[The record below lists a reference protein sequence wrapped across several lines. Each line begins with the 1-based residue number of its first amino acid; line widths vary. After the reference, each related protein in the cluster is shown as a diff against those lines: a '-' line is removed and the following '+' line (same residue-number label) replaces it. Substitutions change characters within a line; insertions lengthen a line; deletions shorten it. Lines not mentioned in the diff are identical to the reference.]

1 MNNELGRHRTDARP
15 YVRWNLTALMLD
27 VTFYSIGMAFIDP
40 TAIMPL
46 LLSHLGASGT
56 IIGAFAALK
65 SLGFNGFQI
74 LTAFIMHGRTRQKP
88 ALALIA
94 TLTRLPLLLMP
105 IVMIHASESSS
116 ARRFALYGIIAI
128 LVLWSLGDGLGYVP
142 WMEIVARAFEPK
154 TRGRFFA
161 TSQIVS
167 GLSSILIGLF
177 AVRGILQNPHIPFPR
192 SYSLLCGLAAG
203 MFMVSLS
210 GVLLIK
216 EPPAGIDS
224 GHRPDRLSAK
234 DYFRAIPGLLHNS
247 TFAKLTA
254 VQLLLGFGSTSAQ
267 FYVLYAVS
275 RFHLSDFWGGAYQA
289 IQALGIVLLMP
300 CWTFV
305 SERRSSAAAIRA
317 VGAAIVLTPLC
328 ALTVGRVGPLPFG
341 IVFLLMGGSL
351 GWGIWIVVNHYLLEH
366 VSEQHR
372 QAHVAAINLL
382 YVPSAIFPY
391 LGGMLVRGNNLL
403 TFHGIPVVFLITTLV
418 TSIGLLLSYSLPN
431 LETAD

>member
-1 MNNELGRHRTDARP
+1 M
-15 YVRWNLTALMLD
+15 
-27 VTFYSIGMAFIDP
+27 
-40 TAIMPL
+40 
-46 LLSHLGASGT
+46 
-56 IIGAFAALK
+56 IGAFAALK

-74 LTAFIMHGRTRQKP
+74 LTAFIMHGRKRQKP
-88 ALALIA
+88 ALSLIA
-94 TLTRLPLLLMP
+94 TITRLPLLLMP
-105 IVMIHASESSS
+105 VVMYHASESAS
-116 ARRFALYGIIAI
+116 ARRIALFGLIII

-177 AVRGILQNPHIPFPR
+177 AVRGILQNPSIPFPQ
-192 SYSLLCGLAAG
+192 SYSLLCGLAAA
-203 MFMVSLS
+203 MFMVSLT
-210 GVLLIK
+210 GVLMIK
-216 EPPAGIDS
+216 EPPAASSEDS
-224 GHRPDRLSAK
+224 QSNRLPARE
-234 DYFRAIPGLLHNS
+234 YFLAIPRLLHNHI
-247 TFAKLTA
+247 FARLTA

-300 CWTFV
+300 FWTFV

-328 ALTVGRVGPLPFG
+328 ALTVGRIGPLPFG

-366 VSEQHR
+366 VSEQQR

-391 LGGMLVRGNNLL
+391 LGGMLVRGNSLL
-403 TFHGIPVVFLITTLV
+403 TFHGLPVVFLVTTVIT
-418 TSIGLLLSYSLPN
+418 SAGLLLSYSLPN
-431 LETAD
+431 LETAA